1 MGAEVAVRDVVTQSE
16 SASHPTSA
24 NTGQM
29 WGTRPYNG
37 RGGIFPMNLTR
48 RDFSRLGAM
57 AALSSALPNLEAQSD
72 QNTGRKLGWCIVGL
86 GRISMGQFMPGVALS
101 RTGKLVALVSGHRE
115 KAERQAA
122 MYNVPSPS
130 IYDYTNFDEIA
141 ANKDID
147 AVYIALPNS
156 MHAEYTIR
164 AAHAG
169 KHVLCEKPMATSLE
183 DCRKMIEVCQKKK
196 VKLMIAYRCQ
206 YQPVHL
212 KAIELIRSG
221 ALGQVQTIESSF
233 GFNIAAG
240 EWRLNK
246 KMAGGGPL
254 VDVGIYCLNA
264 SRYLTSEEP
273 AEIKAVASII
283 DHDGR
288 FAEVEENDA
297 WTMRFP
303 SGILASCSTT
313 YGATGTGGILR
324 VKGSKGWLK
333 MDPAFPYQGIHLTG
347 SLVGDQRFDMP
358 DPQHQPAQFTAE
370 ADYFADCV
378 WNDRDPKTG
387 GEEGLRDMTYISEI
401 YKSAGVDE
409 VQG

>member
-1 MGAEVAVRDVVTQSE
+1 MKLS
-16 SASHPTSA
+16 
-24 NTGQM
+24 
-29 WGTRPYNG
+29 
-37 RGGIFPMNLTR
+37 R

-57 AALSSALPNLEAQSD
+57 AAFSSALPDLRAQAD
-72 QNTGRKLGWCIVGL
+72 QNAGRRLGWCIVGL

-101 RTGKLVALVSGHRE
+101 KTGRLVALVSGHRE

-130 IYDYTNFDEIA
+130 IYDYENFDEIA
-141 ANKDID
+141 ADKDID

-169 KHVLCEKPMATSLE
+169 KHVLCEKPMATSLG
-183 DCRKMIEVCQKKK
+183 DCRKMIDVCRRKK

-206 YQPVHL
+206 YHPLHL

-221 ALGQVQTIESSF
+221 ALGQVQTIESAF
-233 GFNIAAG
+233 GFDIQKTFVFDG
-240 EWRLNK
+240 VRKPSWRLEK

-264 SRYLTSEEP
+264 TRYLTGEEP
-273 AEIKAVASII
+273 AEDGSGIKAIASVV

-288 FAEVEENDA
+288 FTEVEENDS
-297 WTMRFP
+297 WSMKFP

-313 YGATGTGGILR
+313 YGGMGTGGYFR
-324 VKGSKGWLK
+324 VQGSKGWLK
-333 MDPAFPYQGIHLTG
+333 MDPAFPYQGMHLTG
-347 SLVGDQRFDMP
+347 SLAGDQTIDMP
-358 DPQHQPAQFTAE
+358 DPQHDPAQFMAE

-378 WNDRDPKTG
+378 WNDREPKTD
-387 GEEGLRDMTYISEI
+387 GEEGLRDMSYISEI
-401 YKSAGVDE
+401 YKSAGLDE
-409 VQG
+409 LQS